1 LTARICVSI
10 LPKTVPEALRL
21 IEKAEAAHADLIEV
35 RLDCLED
42 CLENHRGLAD
52 LAAHGKTPKI
62 ATNMPHSCQGK
73 FSGTEAER
81 QQTLRDAAKSGFEY
95 VDVELSTP
103 QLKDLV
109 KELKALGAKPIASFH
124 KFNGSLGTSELNS
137 ILEREISSGAEVCK
151 IVTTAKRLEDNLT
164 TLNFTSTAS
173 SKAKLVCFCMGEL
186 GKISRLLSPLFG
198 SFFTFASLE
207 RGNET
212 ASGQM
217 TIQEMK
223 ATYELLGQ
231 K

>member
-1 LTARICVSI
+1 VTARICVSI
-10 LPKTVPEALRL
+10 LPKAVPEALRL
-21 IEKAEAAHADLIEV
+21 IEKAEVAHADFIEV
-35 RLDCLED
+35 RLDCLKD

-52 LAAHGKTPKI
+52 LAANGKTPKI
-62 ATNMPHSCQGK
+62 ATDKSLR
-73 FSGTEAER
+73 TETEQR
-81 QQTLRDAAKSGFEY
+81 QMLLSAAKSGFEY

-103 QLKDLV
+103 QLEDLV
-109 KELKALGAKPIASFH
+109 KELKALDAKPVVSFH
-124 KFNGSLGTSELNS
+124 KFDGSLGISELNS

-151 IVTTAKRLEDNLT
+151 IVTTAKRIEDNLT

-186 GKISRLLSPLFG
+186 GKVSRLLSPLFG
-198 SFFTFASLE
+198 GFFTFASLE
-207 RGNET
+207 RGSET

-223 ATYELLGQ
+223 AAYALLGQ

>member
-1 LTARICVSI
+1 MTARICVSI
-10 LPKTVPEALRL
+10 LPKTVSEALRL
-21 IEKAEAAHADLIEV
+21 IEKAEEAHADLIEV
-35 RLDCLED
+35 RLDCLKNSRE
-42 CLENHRGLAD
+42 LAD
-52 LAAHGKTPKI
+52 LIAHGQIPKI
-62 ATNMPHSCQGK
+62 ATDRS
-73 FSGTEAER
+73 SLTETEQR
-81 QQTLRDAAKSGFEY
+81 QMLLSAAKSGFGY

-109 KELKALGAKPIASFH
+109 KELKALGAKPIVSFH
-124 KFNGSLGTSELNS
+124 KFNGSLGISEFNS
-137 ILEREISSGAEVCK
+137 ILEREISSGADVCK
-151 IVTTAKRLEDNLT
+151 IVTTAKRIEDNLT

-198 SFFTFASLE
+198 GFFTFASLE
-207 RGNET
+207 RGSET

-223 ATYELLGQ
+223 AAYELLGQ

>member
-21 IEKAEAAHADLIEV
+21 IEKAEGAHADFIEV
-35 RLDCLED
+35 RLDRLKD
-42 CLENHRGLAD
+42 CLENQRALAD

-62 ATNMPHSCQGK
+62 ATDMWSR
-73 FSGTEAER
+73 TETEQR
-81 QQTLRDAAKSGFEY
+81 QMLLSAAKSGFEY
-95 VDVELSTP
+95 VDVELSTL

-109 KELKALGAKPIASFH
+109 KELKALGAKPIVSFH
-124 KFNGSLGTSELNS
+124 KFNGSLGISALNS
-137 ILEREISSGAEVCK
+137 ILEREIASGAEMCK
-151 IVTTAKRLEDNLT
+151 IVTTAKRIEDNLT

-173 SKAKLVCFCMGEL
+173 SKTKLVCFCMGEL

-198 SFFTFASLE
+198 GFFTFASLE
-207 RGNET
+207 QGSET

>member
-1 LTARICVSI
+1 LTARICVSVI
-10 LPKTVPEALRL
+10 PKTVPAALRL
-21 IEKAEAAHADLIEV
+21 IEKAEGAHADFIEV
-35 RLDCLED
+35 RLDWLKD

-52 LAAHGKTPKI
+52 LAAHGKTTKI
-62 ATNMPHSCQGK
+62 ATDMGSR
-73 FSGTEAER
+73 TETEQR
-81 QQTLRDAAKSGFEY
+81 QMLLSAAKSGFEY
-95 VDVELSTP
+95 VDVEVSTP

-109 KELKALGAKPIASFH
+109 KELKALGAKPIVSFH
-124 KFNGSLGTSELNS
+124 KFDGSLGISELNS
-137 ILEREISSGAEVCK
+137 ILEREISSGADVCK
-151 IVTTAKRLEDNLT
+151 IVTTAKRIEDNLT

-198 SFFTFASLE
+198 GFFTFASLE

-217 TIQEMK
+217 AIQEMK
-223 ATYELLGQ
+223 AAYELLGQ

>member
-1 LTARICVSI
+1 VSI

-35 RLDCLED
+35 RLDRLKD

-62 ATNMPHSCQGK
+62 ATDKASRAE
-73 FSGTEAER
+73 TEHR
-81 QQTLRDAAKSGFEY
+81 QMLLNAAKSDFEY
-95 VDVELSTP
+95 VDAELSTP
-103 QLKDLV
+103 QLENLTR
-109 KELKALGAKPIASFH
+109 ELKALGAKPIVSFH
-124 KFNGSLGTSELNS
+124 KFDGSSSLSELGS
-137 ILEREISSGAEVCK
+137 VLEREISSGAEVCK
-151 IVTTAKRLEDNLT
+151 IVTTAKQMEDNLT

-173 SKAKLVCFCMGEL
+173 SKTKLVCFCMGEL
-186 GKISRLLSPLFG
+186 GKVSRLLSPLFG
-198 SFFTFASLE
+198 GFFTFASLE

-223 ATYELLGQ
+223 SAYALLG
-231 K
+231 